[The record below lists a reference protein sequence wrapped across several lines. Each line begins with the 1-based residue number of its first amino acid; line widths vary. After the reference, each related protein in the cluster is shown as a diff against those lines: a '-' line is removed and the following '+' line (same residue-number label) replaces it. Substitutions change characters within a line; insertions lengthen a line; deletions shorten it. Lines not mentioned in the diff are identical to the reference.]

1 MTKILTGDSEYEELK
16 QYITDNQ
23 INRLMI
29 VGNAALKIGKISDFL
44 CSLTENGTETV
55 TFSGYTP
62 NPTYEEVMAGV
73 CLLQNA
79 QCGAVLAI
87 GGGSAM
93 DVAKCIRLYSGMER
107 SKLIVI
113 PTTSGTGSEATRFAV
128 IYRDG
133 EKKSVEDECCLPDVV
148 LYDEALPATL
158 PLYHK
163 KAGLLDTLCHAIE
176 SYWSVNSDEES
187 REYARQAISMV
198 MDNVTGY
205 LEGNPQ
211 ETIKMMKAGFLGG
224 KAINISKT
232 TAGHAMCYK
241 MTTLYGI
248 AHGHSAALCVMKLWP
263 YMKEHTED
271 CIDTRGEEFLM
282 QRLAE
287 LDKLVIYGD
296 KCGAEAL
303 TELVNSL
310 NLPKPTHFTEK
321 YTDILADAVNPERLS
336 NNPVRLGKETIK
348 DLYSDINTYT

>member
-1 MTKILTGDSEYEELK
+1 
-16 QYITDNQ
+16 
-23 INRLMI
+23 
-29 VGNAALKIGKISDFL
+29 
-44 CSLTENGTETV
+44 
-55 TFSGYTP
+55 
-62 NPTYEEVMAGV
+62 
-73 CLLQNA
+73 
-79 QCGAVLAI
+79 
-87 GGGSAM
+87 
-93 DVAKCIRLYSGMER
+93 
-107 SKLIVI
+107 
-113 PTTSGTGSEATRFAV
+113 
-128 IYRDG
+128 
-133 EKKSVEDECCLPDVV
+133 
-148 LYDEALPATL
+148 
-158 PLYHK
+158 
-163 KAGLLDTLCHAIE
+163 
-176 SYWSVNSDEES
+176 
-187 REYARQAISMV
+187 MV

-205 LEGNPQ
+205 LEGKPQ
-211 ETIKMMKAGFLGG
+211 ETINMMKAGFLGG

-271 CIDTRGEEFLM
+271 CIDIRGEEFLM